1 MAHPLGVV
9 SIEKTNGSPQCV
21 IEFLNANKAGPMGNP
36 IGFVKK
42 QIGRRYLVLH
52 LHKRIWAG
60 PMAKHIGFVTIA
72 KPIGFV
78 TSVKH

>member
-1 MAHPLGVV
+1 MA
-9 SIEKTNGSPQCV
+9 
-21 IEFLNANKAGPMGNP
+21 NP

-78 TSVKH
+78 TTVKH

>member
-1 MAHPLGVV
+1 MA
-9 SIEKTNGSPQCV
+9 
-21 IEFLNANKAGPMGNP
+21 NP

-42 QIGRRYLVLH
+42 QIGRRYFALH
-52 LHKRIWAG
+52 LHNRIWAG

-78 TSVKH
+78 TIVKQIESL